1 MHEVR
6 CRTIRHNPSGTILEA
21 CCLTRT
27 DQIAHRLMGLIRH
40 QDRCQFTG
48 SVHLGKVD
56 RVPPVSFEE
65 F

>member
-1 MHEVR
+1 
-6 CRTIRHNPSGTILEA
+6 
-21 CCLTRT
+21 
-27 DQIAHRLMGLIRH
+27 MGLIRH

-48 SVHLGKVD
+48 AAQLGKVD